1 MLLAKIVLLAL
12 LAHEHTG
19 LSLVTRGRMG
29 RLAVSTQHIYTH
41 QPYSLGPDAFYCGLF
56 FSAIGT
62 AHTLMEGTQQTEG
75 RQGWFTIH
83 FSHRCRGEVARQKK
97 LKGSILSTL
106 RLAMLLLQWIN
117 DKSAFFELFYIP
129 QRCQRRFCWRWDTWD
144 NQFPVK
150 CWDHEWDLII
160 QRSSIMEVAVG
171 DSGPPQ
177 TRHIVDSRR
186 TTSAQILPLIAFCH
200 HDHGV
205 AWKYLVV
212 DWERPFCRE
221 VYSHSWFWR
230 KMWLCKKKERTG
242 WGWCLVGGWQCQK
255 SSGVMQLKCTILSLI
270 NVCYSAIISYLCKPT
285 VKISML

>member
-1 MLLAKIVLLAL
+1 MPNTSATSKNSALAY
-12 LAHEHTG
+12 EHTG

-106 RLAMLLLQWIN
+106 RLAMLLLQRIN

-129 QRCQRRFCWRWDTWD
+129 QRCQRRFC
-144 NQFPVK
+144 
-150 CWDHEWDLII
+150 
-160 QRSSIMEVAVG
+160 
-171 DSGPPQ
+171 
-177 TRHIVDSRR
+177 
-186 TTSAQILPLIAFCH
+186 
-200 HDHGV
+200 
-205 AWKYLVV
+205 
-212 DWERPFCRE
+212 
-221 VYSHSWFWR
+221 
-230 KMWLCKKKERTG
+230 
-242 WGWCLVGGWQCQK
+242 
-255 SSGVMQLKCTILSLI
+255 
-270 NVCYSAIISYLCKPT
+270 
-285 VKISML
+285 